1 MLTTLF
7 YHWCEARFLAEGIPC
22 PGAADFIRLRAGEV
36 IRLGRSNQTAV
47 TVRFDKD
54 TPSAGNIDV
63 VVEEW
68 DNDD

>member
-1 MLTTLF
+1 MLTTLL

-22 PGAADFIRLRAGEV
+22 PGALQRRGGIAEV
-36 IRLGRSNQTAV
+36 IRLGRTNQTAV
-47 TVRFDKD
+47 TVRFDRD
-54 TPSAGNIDV
+54 VPTTGDIDV